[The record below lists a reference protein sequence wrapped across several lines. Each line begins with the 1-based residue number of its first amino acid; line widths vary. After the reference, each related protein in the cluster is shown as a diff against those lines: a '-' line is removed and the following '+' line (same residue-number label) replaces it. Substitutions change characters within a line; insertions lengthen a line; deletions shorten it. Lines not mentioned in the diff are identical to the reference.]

1 MSHDDETAFGQMD
14 AGAPPEFS
22 DNQEIFADESSTISL
37 VQEGMRVIDAM
48 GEDIGEVA
56 FVKMGD
62 PEAATLATGTLSTPD
77 VVDALADVL
86 GGPEGEPRV
95 PSPLREQL
103 LRVGYLR
110 IDGRGLFASTW
121 YAAADAIAS
130 ITSDAVI
137 LRVTKSELPE
147 QH

>member
-1 MSHDDETAFGQMD
+1 MRHDDEASQLD
-14 AGAPPEFS
+14 AGAPPDFS
-22 DNQEIFADESSTISL
+22 DDPDSVTDDASMISL

-56 FVKMGD
+56 FVQMGD
-62 PEAATLATGTLSTPD
+62 PEAATSGPHATPD
-77 VVDALADVL
+77 LVDTLAGVF
-86 GGPEGEPRV
+86 GGPEEEPRV
-95 PSPLREQL
+95 PSPVREHL

-130 ITSDAVI
+130 VTPGAVI
-137 LRVTKSELPE
+137 LRLRKSELPE
-147 QH
+147 QS

>member
-1 MSHDDETAFGQMD
+1 MSHDDEAAFGQMD
-14 AGAPPEFS
+14 AGAPPEFL
-22 DNQEIFADESSTISL
+22 DNQEFVADEPSTISL

-48 GEDIGEVA
+48 GEDIGKVA

-62 PEAATLATGTLSTPD
+62 PEAATPAAGTLSTPD

-86 GGPEGEPRV
+86 GGPEEEPRV

-110 IDGRGLFASTW
+110 IDGRGLFAPTW
-121 YAAADAIAS
+121 YAAEDAIAS
-130 ITSDAVI
+130 VTPDAVI
-137 LRVTKSELPE
+137 LRLTKSELPE
-147 QH
+147 QQ

>member
-1 MSHDDETAFGQMD
+1 MSHDDEAEQMD
-14 AGAPPEFS
+14 AGAPPDFS
-22 DNQEIFADESSTISL
+22 DDQGIFTDDISMISL
-37 VQEGMRVIDAM
+37 AQEGMRVIDAM

-62 PEAATLATGTLSTPD
+62 PEAATATTGQHSTPN

-86 GGPEGEPRV
+86 GGSEDEPRA
-95 PSPLREQL
+95 PSPMREQL

-130 ITSDAVI
+130 VTPGAVI
-137 LRVTKSELPE
+137 LRVRKSELPE
-147 QH
+147 QQ